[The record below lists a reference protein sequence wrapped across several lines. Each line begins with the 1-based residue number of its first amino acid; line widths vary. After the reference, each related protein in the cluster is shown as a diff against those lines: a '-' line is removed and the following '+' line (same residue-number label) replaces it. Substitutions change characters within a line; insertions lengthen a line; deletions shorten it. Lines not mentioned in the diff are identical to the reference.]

1 MTPSGAG
8 ARFLMCAP
16 RYFAVNYS
24 INPWMDPVSW
34 ARNER
39 PLAAASLREWKAL
52 CCTLADLGAAIEL
65 MPAAPNVPD
74 LVFTANAAVVLDR
87 TALLARF
94 RHPERRAEEPLAP
107 WGFPSPAATATRT
120 APEAIWL
127 QPWRSSPRRRRSKRP
142 WRMQRI
148 G

>member
-94 RHPERRAEEPLAP
+94 RHPERRAGEPPFHA
-107 WGFPSPAATATRT
+107 GFPALPSRGLLYVVPTPPGHLVLEGAGGCVRGPARVLF
-120 APEAIWL
+120 W
-127 QPWRSSPRRRRSKRP
+127 
-142 WRMQRI
+142 M
-148 G
+148 